1 MLFKGFTQQAKWRY
15 FHFVLIEGKKPMKTE
30 EIEER
35 FIALESVIAD
45 NERTLKDLN
54 QIVAEQAM
62 IIDKLRREVFFL
74 AKNFDSSGQVR
85 PLSEE
90 VPPPHY

>member
-1 MLFKGFTQQAKWRY
+1 MD
-15 FHFVLIEGKKPMKTE
+15 IN

-62 IIDKLRREVFFL
+62 TIDRLRRDLFFL
-74 AKNFDSSGQVR
+74 VQNFDVSGQVC
-85 PLSEE
+85 PQSEE

>member
-1 MLFKGFTQQAKWRY
+1 MT
-15 FHFVLIEGKKPMKTE
+15 HDET
-30 EIEER
+30 EER
-35 FIALESVIAD
+35 FIRLESVIAE

-54 QIVAEQAM
+54 QIVAQQALT
-62 IIDKLRREVFFL
+62 IDRLQREVRFL
-74 AKNFDSSGQVR
+74 EQNFDAGGQIR

>member
-1 MLFKGFTQQAKWRY
+1 MTPD
-15 FHFVLIEGKKPMKTE
+15 ET
-30 EIEER
+30 EER
-35 FIALESVIAD
+35 FIKLESIIAE

-54 QIVAEQAM
+54 QIVAQQAQT
-62 IIDKLRREVFFL
+62 IDRLQREVFFL
-74 AKNFDSSGQVR
+74 AQNFDASGQIR

>member
-1 MLFKGFTQQAKWRY
+1 MN
-15 FHFVLIEGKKPMKTE
+15 ID

-35 FIALESVIAD
+35 FIALESLAAEY
-45 NERTLKDLN
+45 ERTLKDLN
-54 QIVAEQAM
+54 QIVAQQALT
-62 IIDKLRREVFFL
+62 IDRLQREVFFL
-74 AKNFDSSGQVR
+74 AQNFDSSGQVR

>member
-1 MLFKGFTQQAKWRY
+1 MNAQ
-15 FHFVLIEGKKPMKTE
+15 

-35 FIALESVIAD
+35 FITLESIIAE

-62 IIDKLRREVFFL
+62 TIARLRREVVYL
-74 AKNFDSSGQVR
+74 AQNFDISGQVR

>member
-1 MLFKGFTQQAKWRY
+1 MPFKGFTQQAKQRY
-15 FHFVLIEGKKPMKTE
+15 FHFVLKKGKPMNAE

-45 NERTLKDLN
+45 NERTLKDMN

-62 IIDKLRREVFFL
+62 TIARLKREVVYL
-74 AKNFDSSGQVR
+74 AQNFDASGQIR

>member
-1 MLFKGFTQQAKWRY
+1 MNAQ
-15 FHFVLIEGKKPMKTE
+15 

-35 FIALESVIAD
+35 FITLESIIAE

-62 IIDKLRREVFFL
+62 TIARLRREVVYL
-74 AKNFDSSGQVR
+74 AQNFDTSGQVR

>member
-1 MLFKGFTQQAKWRY
+1 MNA
-15 FHFVLIEGKKPMKTE
+15 E

-35 FIALESVIAD
+35 FIALESLAAEY
-45 NERTLKDLN
+45 ERTLKDLN

-62 IIDKLRREVFFL
+62 TIDKLQRDVYFL
-74 AKNFDSSGQVR
+74 AQNFDTSGQIR

-90 VPPPHY
+90 TPPPHY

>member
-1 MLFKGFTQQAKWRY
+1 MDIK
-15 FHFVLIEGKKPMKTE
+15 

-62 IIDKLRREVFFL
+62 TIDRLRRDLFFL
-74 AKNFDSSGQVR
+74 VQNFDVSGQVC
-85 PLSEE
+85 PQSEE

>member
-1 MLFKGFTQQAKWRY
+1 MDIK
-15 FHFVLIEGKKPMKTE
+15 

-35 FIALESVIAD
+35 FIALESIIAD

-62 IIDKLRREVFFL
+62 TIDRLQREIFFL
-74 AKNFDSSGQVR
+74 VQNFDASGQVC
-85 PLSEE
+85 PQSEE

>member
-1 MLFKGFTQQAKWRY
+1 MTAD
-15 FHFVLIEGKKPMKTE
+15 

-35 FIALESVIAD
+35 FVSLESIIAD

-62 IIDKLRREVFFL
+62 MIDKLRRDVFFL
-74 AKNFDSSGQVR
+74 AQNFDAGGQVR

>member
-1 MLFKGFTQQAKWRY
+1 MNAK
-15 FHFVLIEGKKPMKTE
+15 

-35 FIALESVIAD
+35 FIALEMLAAEY
-45 NERTLKDLN
+45 ERTVKELN

-62 IIDKLRREVFFL
+62 TIDRLQKNVLYL
-74 AKNFDSSGQVR
+74 MQNFDAGGVVR

>member
-1 MLFKGFTQQAKWRY
+1 MTA
-15 FHFVLIEGKKPMKTE
+15 E

-54 QIVAEQAM
+54 QIVAEQAR
-62 IIDKLRREVFFL
+62 IIDKLKHDVFFL
-74 AKNFDSSGQVR
+74 AQNFDASGQIR

>member
-1 MLFKGFTQQAKWRY
+1 MNA
-15 FHFVLIEGKKPMKTE
+15 E

-35 FIALESVIAD
+35 FIALESLAAEY
-45 NERTLKDLN
+45 ERTIKDLN
-54 QIVAEQAM
+54 QIVAEQALT
-62 IIDKLRREVFFL
+62 IDKLQRDVYFL
-74 AKNFDSSGQVR
+74 AQNFDASGQIR

>member
-1 MLFKGFTQQAKWRY
+1 MDAN
-15 FHFVLIEGKKPMKTE
+15 

-35 FIALESVIAD
+35 FSALESLSAEY
-45 NERTLKDLN
+45 ERTIKDLN

-62 IIDKLRREVFFL
+62 KIDRMQRELFFL
-74 AKNFDSSGQVR
+74 VQNFDTSGQVR

>member
-1 MLFKGFTQQAKWRY
+1 MT
-15 FHFVLIEGKKPMKTE
+15 PD

-35 FIALESVIAD
+35 FIELESIIAD

-54 QIVAEQAM
+54 QIVSQQAL
-62 IIDKLRREVFFL
+62 IIDRLQREVFFL
-74 AKNFDSSGQVR
+74 AKNFDASGQIR

>member
-1 MLFKGFTQQAKWRY
+1 MT
-15 FHFVLIEGKKPMKTE
+15 PD

-35 FIALESVIAD
+35 FIALESIIAE

-54 QIVAEQAM
+54 QIVAQQALM
-62 IIDKLRREVFFL
+62 IDRLKRDVFFL
-74 AKNFDSSGQVR
+74 AQNFDASGQVR

>member
-1 MLFKGFTQQAKWRY
+1 MTPD
-15 FHFVLIEGKKPMKTE
+15 ET
-30 EIEER
+30 EER
-35 FIALESVIAD
+35 FIALESIIAE

-54 QIVAEQAM
+54 QIVAQQALT
-62 IIDKLRREVFFL
+62 IDRLQREVIFL
-74 AKNFDSSGQVR
+74 AQNFDTSGQIR

>member
-1 MLFKGFTQQAKWRY
+1 MDAF
-15 FHFVLIEGKKPMKTE
+15 

-35 FIALESVIAD
+35 FIALESLAAEY
-45 NERTLKDLN
+45 ERTVKDLS
-54 QIVAEQAM
+54 QIVAEQARQF
-62 IIDKLRREVFFL
+62 DVLKREVFYL
-74 AKNFDSSGQVR
+74 AQNFDPSGAVR

>member
-1 MLFKGFTQQAKWRY
+1 
-15 FHFVLIEGKKPMKTE
+15 MKAE

-62 IIDKLRREVFFL
+62 TIDKLRREVFFL
-74 AKNFDSSGQVR
+74 AQNFDSSGQIR
-85 PLSEE
+85 SLSEE

>member
-1 MLFKGFTQQAKWRY
+1 MTAD
-15 FHFVLIEGKKPMKTE
+15 

-35 FIALESVIAD
+35 FIAMESIIAD

-54 QIVAEQAM
+54 QIVSEQTQT
-62 IIDKLRREVFFL
+62 INRLQREVFFL
-74 AKNFDSSGQVR
+74 VQNFDTSGQIR